1 MALMTLCFTQC
12 KPAPDGGE
20 ENTERKV
27 KIRCEIPMN
36 QNSRSDFSQLMT
48 EGNIRWSD
56 GRECVYLAVHGETPQ
71 IIELEAWADGDPLRL
86 EFEGEAAEGLIVSGQ
101 EYDVWYF
108 GHSQQLETPY
118 INNDGEILTG
128 SISTHSGRLEDLGY
142 CHIAKTK
149 VTAVTE
155 NDEVKLNLKGT
166 LVNQMAI
173 ALLDLEN
180 VTELYG
186 DAIVGTEYAL
196 EYDGER
202 FELNVTEDDKA
213 KINVESATGISYVVL
228 LPNANKETM
237 IKHKKEDKTFA
248 YTFHN
253 YIKSNKIYYR
263 TATNDKVALKW
274 EEIEEEPEQPSEPEQ
289 PGDSNSHE
297 YVDLGLPSGLLWA
310 TCNVG
315 ASTPEEYGDYFAWG
329 ETTTKETYDYDNC
342 PTYGL
347 STSELQS
354 QGYIDSEGNLTA
366 QYDAATANWGGD
378 WRMPTYAEQ
387 EELINNCT
395 WTWTTQNGVNGYNV
409 EGPNG
414 NSIFLPAAGCRVGSS
429 LSRDGSDGYYWIP
442 SHYVHNEAYYLNFN
456 IFGYYIFSEY
466 REYGRSVR
474 PVSGGGFEQ
483 PAAQYATVTTSEVTE
498 ITSGSAI
505 CGGNVT
511 ADGGSAVTARGICWS
526 TSSDPTIEDNKT
538 EDGSGVGSF
547 TSQIPDLVPN
557 TQYYVRAYA
566 TNVAG
571 TSYGEEV
578 SFTTLAES
586 NVATKTFTVNGVSFT
601 MIAVEGGT
609 FQMGATSEQG
619 SDADSDEKPVHS
631 VTLSDYSIGETEVTQ
646 ELWEAVM
653 GSNPSNF
660 SGYPQRPVEEVSWND
675 CQEFITKLNNLTGK
689 SFRLPTEAE
698 WEYAARGG
706 SKSQGY
712 KYSGSNTIDD
722 VAWYKNN
729 SGSKTHDVKTKAA
742 NELGIYDMSGNVW
755 EWCQDRYNS
764 SYYSSSLENNPTGPT
779 TGSYLV
785 CRGGSWKY
793 IAGYCRVSYRS
804 GITPDLRNGYYGF
817 RLAL

>member
-128 SISTHSGRLEDLGY
+128 SISTQSGRLEDLGY

-202 FELNVTEDDKA
+202 FELNVTEDDKT

-297 YVDLGLPSGLLWA
+297 YVDLGLSVKWA

-315 ASTPEEYGDYFAWG
+315 ATTPEEYGDYFAWG
-329 ETTTKETYDYDNC
+329 ETTTKETYDSDNC

-347 STSELQS
+347 SISELQSQGYIDSEGNLTAQYDAAAANWGGDWRMPTYDELNELLNNCTWTWTTQSGVNGYNVTGPNGNSIFLPAAGYRNGSSLNYAGSSGNIWSSTPYDVYLDYDAYYLYFHSSNHGMNYDYRYDGRTVRPVCGGNNAEPEEPEEPEEPGDNNNHEYVDLGLPSGLLWARCNVGASSPEEYGNYYAWGETEPAPNNNYSSSNCSTYGLSNSELQS

-378 WRMPTYAEQ
+378 WRMPTYD
-387 EELINNCT
+387 ELKELKDNCT
-395 WTWTTQNGVNGYNV
+395 WTWTTQNGVSGYKV
-409 EGPNG
+409 TSKV
-414 NSIFLPAAGCRVGSS
+414 NSNYIFLPASGYRKDSS
-429 LSRDGSDGYYWIP
+429 LNVAGICGYYWSSRPYGSYSNRAYALLFDSDEHGIYDLQ
-442 SHYVHNEAYYLNFN
+442 YV
-456 IFGYYIFSEY
+456 
-466 REYGRSVR
+466 RYGQSVR
-474 PVSGGGFEQ
+474 PV
-483 PAAQYATVTTSEVTE
+483 
-498 ITSGSAI
+498 
-505 CGGNVT
+505 
-511 ADGGSAVTARGICWS
+511 
-526 TSSDPTIEDNKT
+526 
-538 EDGSGVGSF
+538 
-547 TSQIPDLVPN
+547 
-557 TQYYVRAYA
+557 
-566 TNVAG
+566 
-571 TSYGEEV
+571 
-578 SFTTLAES
+578 
-586 NVATKTFTVNGVSFT
+586 
-601 MIAVEGGT
+601 
-609 FQMGATSEQG
+609 
-619 SDADSDEKPVHS
+619 
-631 VTLSDYSIGETEVTQ
+631 
-646 ELWEAVM
+646 
-653 GSNPSNF
+653 
-660 SGYPQRPVEEVSWND
+660 
-675 CQEFITKLNNLTGK
+675 
-689 SFRLPTEAE
+689 
-698 WEYAARGG
+698 
-706 SKSQGY
+706 
-712 KYSGSNTIDD
+712 
-722 VAWYKNN
+722 
-729 SGSKTHDVKTKAA
+729 
-742 NELGIYDMSGNVW
+742 
-755 EWCQDRYNS
+755 
-764 SYYSSSLENNPTGPT
+764 LE
-779 TGSYLV
+779 
-785 CRGGSWKY
+785 
-793 IAGYCRVSYRS
+793 
-804 GITPDLRNGYYGF
+804 
-817 RLAL
+817 